1 MIVRG
6 EKNVTPAKAGVQRTP
21 DSQCFL
27 DSRLR
32 GNDCFVPFATTSR
45 GGFRFI
51 HFPVSLFILSFLLAA
66 CFETIAP
73 DVGPRG
79 TLRFKSNQKDAV
91 LEVDETRLGP
101 IGMFEQSGVLL
112 HPGEHRIVVSQK
124 GYFKEY
130 RLVTVVED
138 QLQTVEVNLTP
149 VPD

>member
-1 MIVRG
+1 MLFSCPNPPSPFFKGEFSTASHLKRG
-6 EKNVTPAKAGVQRTP
+6 GW
-21 DSQCFL
+21 
-27 DSRLR
+27 
-32 GNDCFVPFATTSR
+32 
-45 GGFRFI
+45 GFRFI
-51 HFPVSLFILSFLLAA
+51 HLSVSIFIVFLLTA

-79 TLRFKSNQKDAV
+79 TLRFKSNQKDAL
-91 LEVDETRLGP
+91 LEVDETRLGS

-130 RLVTVVED
+130 RLITVVED

>member
-1 MIVRG
+1 MLFWCQNPLSPLFKG
-6 EKNVTPAKAGVQRTP
+6 QA
-21 DSQCFL
+21 
-27 DSRLR
+27 SRNSPLKS
-32 GNDCFVPFATTSR
+32 GG
-45 GGFRFI
+45 GGFGFI
-51 HFPVSLFILSFLLAA
+51 HFPVSLFILSFLLTA

-101 IGMFEQSGVLL
+101 IGKFEQSGVLL

-130 RLVTVVED
+130 RLITVVKD